1 MTIQELCDKSHEIAV
16 EKGWWGDAAMNGGES
31 EERNFPEL
39 LALMHSEISEILE
52 EYRKFGL
59 TKLIYKEEAWSIN
72 DIDEKVR
79 CDKPEGIAIE
89 FADLL
94 IRLGDVCK
102 RYNIPIEKALQIK
115 MEYNKTRSYRHGNK
129 KC

>member
-1 MTIQELCDKSHEIAV
+1 MTIQELCEKSHQTAV
-16 EKGWWGDAAMNGGES
+16 EKGWWGYVAMNDGEL

-52 EYRKFGL
+52 EYRKHGL
-59 TKLIYKEEAWSIN
+59 QNMIYTEEPWSIN
-72 DIDEKVR
+72 DIPKS
-79 CDKPEGIAIE
+79 EGIAVE

-94 IRLGDVCK
+94 IRVGDCCQ
-102 RYNIPIEKALQIK
+102 RYNIPLEKALELK
-115 MEYNKTRSYRHGNK
+115 MAYNKTRSYRHGNK